1 MFNFGSFILFSK
13 NILLMLG
20 IALIIYGA
28 SLLTKFIMSKT
39 GATKIW
45 EDYVGKYWSIFVFVI
60 SSIVYIII
68 AGCKGWDSYFVNGL
82 MNGALL
88 TGIQASMFK
97 IVKIIIDLFSKIVN
111 KNK

>member
-13 NILLMLG
+13 NILVMLG
-20 IALIIYGA
+20 VALVIYGA
-28 SLLTKFIMSKT
+28 SLLTKFIMEKT
-39 GATKIW
+39 GASKIW
-45 EDYVGKYWSIFVFVI
+45 DDIVGKYWTIFVFVI

-68 AGCKGWDSYFVNGL
+68 AKCEGFDSVFVNGL

-97 IVKIIIDLFSKIVN
+97 IVKAIINLFSKIVS
-111 KNK
+111 KK